1 MTGPDPASPT
11 PARDT
16 TTASSKL
23 PGIDIGSVELRR
35 IELPLVTP
43 FQTSFG
49 TWTFRDILLVRVL
62 ATGPDGPVEG
72 WGECVAGT
80 QPLYSSEYTSAAEDV
95 TVDHLLPRLFAAR
108 VRHADDVA
116 GALEE
121 VRGHR
126 MAKAAVE
133 AAVLDAE
140 LRAAGR
146 SMAEHLGATVD
157 RVPVGVSIGILPT
170 IDDLVA
176 TAARHLDE
184 GYARIKV
191 KIKPGWDVEPCRRLR
206 AELGDDFGL
215 QVDANAAYGPGDID
229 TLRALDEFG
238 LLLIEQP
245 YPEERIVD
253 NVELVQA
260 LQTPVCLDETIVDEA
275 VCDDVLRLGAADVI
289 NIKPG
294 RVGGH
299 LAGKRMHDACLAAGV
314 PVWHGGMLETGI
326 GRAPNLALA
335 ALPGFTLPGDISAA
349 ARYWETDV
357 VTEPAVLEPDG
368 TIRVPHGPGIG
379 VEVDLDVLASV
390 TTTATLHHAGFAR

>member
-1 MTGPDPASPT
+1 MTT
-11 PARDT
+11 R
-16 TTASSKL
+16 L
-23 PGIDIGSVELRR
+23 PGIDITSVELRR

-49 TWTFRDILLVRVL
+49 TWTFRDILLVRVR
-62 ATGPDGPVEG
+62 ADGPDGPVEG

-95 TVDHLLPRLFAAR
+95 TVEHLLPRLFASG

-116 GALEE
+116 SALIE

-140 LRAAGR
+140 LRADGR
-146 SMAEHLGATVD
+146 SLAAHLGATVD
-157 RVPVGVSIGILPT
+157 RVPVGVSIGILPS

-176 TAARHLDE
+176 TAGRHLDE

-206 AELGDDFGL
+206 AEFGPDFGL
-215 QVDANAAYGPGDID
+215 QVDANAAYGPADVEI
-229 TLRALDEFG
+229 LRALDEFD

-245 YPEERIVD
+245 FPEERIVD
-253 NVELVQA
+253 NVDLVQA
-260 LQTPVCLDETIVDEA
+260 IRTPVCLDETIVDEA

-299 LAGKRMHDACLAAGV
+299 LAGKRIHDACVAAGV

-326 GRAPNLALA
+326 GRAANLALA

-349 ARYWETDV
+349 ARYWACDI
-357 VTEPAVLEPDG
+357 VTQPAVLEPDG
-368 TIRVPHGPGIG
+368 TIRVPGGPGTG
-379 VEVDLDVLASV
+379 VEVDLDVLDAV
-390 TTTATLHHAGFAR
+390 TTSVHLHHPS

>member
-1 MTGPDPASPT
+1 MTGTDPTRSAAERYTS
-11 PARDT
+11 
-16 TTASSKL
+16 TASSGGAL

-49 TWTFRDILLVRVL
+49 TWSSRDILLVRVT
-62 ATGPDGPVEG
+62 ARGPAGPVEG

-95 TVDHLLPRLFAAR
+95 TVDHLLPRLFAAG
-108 VRHADDVA
+108 VRHAHDV
-116 GALEE
+116 GPALAD

-126 MAKAAVE
+126 MAKAAIE

-146 SMAEHLGATVD
+146 SLASYLGATVD
-157 RVPVGVSIGILPT
+157 RVPVGVSIGILPL
-170 IDDLVA
+170 DELVA
-176 TAARHLDE
+176 TAGRHLDE
-184 GYARIKV
+184 GYARIKI

-206 AELGDDFGL
+206 AELGPGFGL

-229 TLRALDEFG
+229 ALRRLDEFD

-245 YPEERIVD
+245 YPEERILD
-253 NVELVQA
+253 NVDLVQA
-260 LQTPVCLDETIVDEA
+260 LRTPVCLDETIVDEA

-299 LAGKRMHDACLAAGV
+299 LAGKRIHDACVAAGV

-326 GRAPNLALA
+326 GRAANLALA

-349 ARYWETDV
+349 ARYWETDI
-357 VTEPAVLEPDG
+357 VTEPAVLGADG
-368 TIRVPHGPGIG
+368 TIRVPSGPGIG
-379 VEVDLDVLASV
+379 VEVDLDVLAAV
-390 TTTATLHHAGFAR
+390 TTTAARHERP

>member
-1 MTGPDPASPT
+1 MIGPDLAP
-11 PARDT
+11 
-16 TTASSKL
+16 L
-23 PGIDIGSVELRR
+23 PGIDIESVELRR

-49 TWTFRDILLVRVL
+49 TWAFRDILLVRVI
-62 ATGPDGPVEG
+62 AAGPGGPVEG

-95 TVDHLLPRLFAAR
+95 TVDHLLPRLFAAD

-116 GALEE
+116 GALAE

-176 TAARHLDE
+176 TARHHLDE
-184 GYARIKV
+184 GYARIKI

-206 AELGDDFGL
+206 TELGSDFGL
-215 QVDANAAYGPGDID
+215 QVDANAAYGPDD
-229 TLRALDEFG
+229 VETLRSLDEFD

-253 NVELVQA
+253 NVDLVQA
-260 LQTPVCLDETIVDEA
+260 LRTPVCLDETIVDEA

-299 LAGKRMHDACLAAGV
+299 LAGKRIHDACLAAGV
-314 PVWHGGMLETGI
+314 PVWHGGMLETGV
-326 GRAPNLALA
+326 GRAANLALA

-349 ARYWETDV
+349 ARYWATDIV
-357 VTEPAVLEPDG
+357 SEPAVLEPDG
-368 TIRVPHGPGIG
+368 TIRVPDGPGIG
-379 VEVDLDVLASV
+379 LEVDLDVLADV
-390 TTTATLHHAGFAR
+390 TTSAARHDRP

>member
-1 MTGPDPASPT
+1 M
-11 PARDT
+11 
-16 TTASSKL
+16 TASEL
-23 PGIDIGSVELRR
+23 PGVDITAVELRR

-49 TWTFRDILLVRVL
+49 TWTFRDILLVRVM
-62 ATGPDGPVEG
+62 AEGPGGPVDG

-80 QPLYSSEYTSAAEDV
+80 QPLYSSEYTAAAEDV
-95 TVDHLLPRLFAAR
+95 ARDHLLPRLLAAG
-108 VRHADDVA
+108 VRHAADVE
-116 GALEE
+116 GALAE
-121 VRGHR
+121 VQGHR

-146 SMAEHLGATVD
+146 SLAEHLGATAG

-170 IDDLVA
+170 IDDLVE
-176 TAARHLDE
+176 TARRHLDE
-184 GYARIKV
+184 GYARIKI

-206 AELGDDFGL
+206 AGLGDGFGL
-215 QVDANAAYGPGDID
+215 QVDANAAYRPDD
-229 TLRALDEFG
+229 VEVLRALDEFD

-245 YPEERIVD
+245 FPEERILD
-253 NVELVQA
+253 NVDLVA
-260 LQTPVCLDETIVDEA
+260 AIETPVCLDETIISEA
-275 VCDDVLRLGAADVI
+275 VCEDVLRLGAADVI

-299 LAGKRMHDACLAAGV
+299 LAGKRIHDRCLEAGV

-326 GRAPNLALA
+326 GRAANLALA

-349 ARYWETDV
+349 ARYWNRDI
-357 VTEPAVLEPDG
+357 VTEPAVLEADG
-368 TIRVPHGPGIG
+368 TIRVPTGPGIG
-379 VEVDLDVLASV
+379 VEVDLDVLADV
-390 TTTATLHHAGFAR
+390 TTTVELHHRRDRP

>member
-1 MTGPDPASPT
+1 MTGHD
-11 PARDT
+11 RDE
-16 TTASSKL
+16 L

-49 TWTFRDILLVRVL
+49 TWSFRDILLVHVI

-80 QPLYSSEYTSAAEDV
+80 QPLYSSEYTAAAEEV
-95 TVDHLLPRLFAAR
+95 TAEHLLPRLFAAG
-108 VRHADDVA
+108 VGHADQVE
-116 GALEE
+116 GALAE

-146 SMAEHLGATVD
+146 SMAEHLGATAD

-170 IDDLVA
+170 IEDLVA
-176 TAARHLDE
+176 TAGRHLDE

-206 AELGDDFGL
+206 EALGGDFGL
-215 QVDANAAYGPGDID
+215 QVDANAAYRPGDVD
-229 TLRALDEFG
+229 TLRALDEFD

-253 NVELVQA
+253 NIELVRA
-260 LQTPVCLDETIVDEA
+260 LRTPVCLDETIVDEA

-299 LAGKRMHDACLAAGV
+299 LAGKRIHDACLAAGV
-314 PVWHGGMLETGI
+314 PVWHGGMLETGV
-326 GRAPNLALA
+326 GRAANLALA

-349 ARYWETDV
+349 ARYWATDI

-368 TIRVPHGPGIG
+368 TIRVPSGPGIG
-379 VEVDLDVLASV
+379 VDIDLGVLADV
-390 TTTATLHHAGFAR
+390 TTSVALHERP

>member
-1 MTGPDPASPT
+1 MTT
-11 PARDT
+11 PPG
-16 TTASSKL
+16 L
-23 PGIDIGSVELRR
+23 PGIDIAAVELRR

-49 TWTFRDILLVRVL
+49 TWTFRDILLVRVM
-62 ATGPDGPVEG
+62 AEGPDGPVDG

-80 QPLYSSEYTSAAEDV
+80 QPLYSSEYTAAAEDV
-95 TVDHLLPRLFAAR
+95 ARDHLLPRLFAAG
-108 VRHADDVA
+108 VRHAADVD
-116 GALEE
+116 GALAE
-121 VRGHR
+121 VQGHR

-146 SMAEHLGATVD
+146 SLAEHLGATVD

-170 IDDLVA
+170 IDDLVE
-176 TAARHLDE
+176 TARRHLDE
-184 GYARIKV
+184 GYARIKI

-206 AELGDDFGL
+206 SELGDDFGL
-215 QVDANAAYGPGDID
+215 QVDANAAYRPGDVEV
-229 TLRALDEFG
+229 LRSLDGFD

-245 YPEERIVD
+245 FPEERIVD
-253 NVELVQA
+253 NVDLVA
-260 LQTPVCLDETIVDEA
+260 AVETPVCLDETIVNEA

-299 LAGKRMHDACLAAGV
+299 LAGKRIHDRCLEAGV
-314 PVWHGGMLETGI
+314 PVWHGGMLETGV
-326 GRAPNLALA
+326 GRAANLALA

-349 ARYWETDV
+349 ARYWHTDI
-357 VTEPAVLEPDG
+357 VTEPAVLEADG
-368 TIRVPHGPGIG
+368 TIRVPDGPGIG
-379 VEVDLDVLASV
+379 VEVDLDVLAGV
-390 TTTATLHHAGFAR
+390 TTTVELHRRP

>member
-1 MTGPDPASPT
+1 MTT
-11 PARDT
+11 R
-16 TTASSKL
+16 L
-23 PGIDIGSVELRR
+23 PGIDITSVELRR

-49 TWTFRDILLVRVL
+49 TWTFRDILLVRVR
-62 ATGPDGPVEG
+62 ADGPDGPVEG

-95 TVDHLLPRLFAAR
+95 TVEHLLPRLFASG

-116 GALEE
+116 SALIE

-140 LRAAGR
+140 LRADGR
-146 SMAEHLGATVD
+146 SLAAHLGATVD
-157 RVPVGVSIGILPT
+157 RVPVGVSIGILPS

-176 TAARHLDE
+176 TAGRHLDE

-206 AELGDDFGL
+206 AEFGPDFGL
-215 QVDANAAYGPGDID
+215 QVDANAAYGPADVEI
-229 TLRALDEFG
+229 LRALDEFD

-245 YPEERIVD
+245 VPEERIVD
-253 NVELVQA
+253 NVDLVQA
-260 LQTPVCLDETIVDEA
+260 IRTPVCLDETIVDEA

-299 LAGKRMHDACLAAGV
+299 LAGKRIHDACVAAGV

-326 GRAPNLALA
+326 GRAANLALA

-349 ARYWETDV
+349 ARYWACDI
-357 VTEPAVLEPDG
+357 VTQPAVLEPDG
-368 TIRVPHGPGIG
+368 TIRVPGGPGTG
-379 VEVDLDVLASV
+379 VEVDLDVLEAV
-390 TTTATLHHAGFAR
+390 TTSVHLHHPC

>member
-1 MTGPDPASPT
+1 VTDRHPA
-11 PARDT
+11 
-16 TTASSKL
+16 
-23 PGIDIGSVELRR
+23 PGIDIDAVELRR

-49 TWTFRDILLVRVL
+49 TWSVRDILLVRVL
-62 ATGPDGPVEG
+62 ADGVEG

-80 QPLYSSEYTSAAEDV
+80 EPLYSSEYTSAAEAV
-95 TVDHLLPRLFAAR
+95 TRDHLLPRLFAAG
-108 VRHADDVA
+108 VRCAADV
-116 GALEE
+116 GPALAE

-140 LRAAGR
+140 LRAAGT
-146 SMAEHLGATVD
+146 SLADHLGATAD

-170 IDDLVA
+170 IGDLVA
-176 TAARHLDE
+176 TAARHLEE

-215 QVDANAAYGPGDID
+215 QVDANAAYTPDD
-229 TLRALDEFG
+229 VDRLRALDEFG

-245 YPEERIVD
+245 FPEERIVD
-253 NVELVQA
+253 NVDLVRA
-260 LQTPVCLDETIVDEA
+260 LETPVCLDESIVDEA

-299 LAGKRMHDACLAAGV
+299 LAGARIHDRCLAAGV

-326 GRAPNLALA
+326 GRAANLALA

-349 ARYWETDV
+349 DRYWHRDV
-357 VTEPAVLEPDG
+357 VAEAAVLEADG
-368 TIRVPHGPGIG
+368 TIRVPRGPGTG
-379 VEVDLDVLASV
+379 VDVDLPFLDSV
-390 TTTATLHHAGFAR
+390 TTATERHHRRDHDRAR